1 MTFRHLLSASILT
14 ATVAALSATAAAEDL
29 DGGFFILNE
38 DWYGHQN
45 STINYLRPDDP
56 DGVYWDYRVFQS
68 RNPGKELGCTAQHGI
83 AWGGRL
89 YLIAK
94 QEKDPGASIVGA
106 RITVCDAKT
115 MECLAQLT
123 EIDPSG
129 KRCDG
134 RGACGVS
141 LEKVYISSSNGIWIF
156 DTRSLTIT
164 GQIPGTENPNGTGG
178 ATTDPSGALYKG
190 QCGTMVSAE
199 GRVFAAHQQSG
210 LLIIDPTTDKVIK
223 TISMDVVQ
231 DGAGIGSI
239 VKDRTGILWISTDKN
254 IRGTGNPL
262 RKLVRLNPKTL
273 EYDIITLPDDVLPPN
288 NSWYAWTPDA
298 FCASAGQDYLYW
310 RANAGKGQAAWFN
323 GVYLYRFN
331 TVTRKAEV
339 IRNFKEEGAGWSIY
353 GCSLRVHPVTDEIY
367 MSLYQGNQKTTYITR
382 RCDADGNTIKD
393 YPMIANYWFPS
404 LPIFTEDDPYP
415 LSVSDITID
424 DSASAPIEYYNFQ
437 GIRVASEDGTS
448 LPAGVYIRRQG
459 THTSK
464 ILVR

>member
-1 MTFRHLLSASILT
+1 MS
-14 ATVAALSATAAAEDL
+14 ATVAAEDL
-29 DGGFFILNE
+29 HGGFFILNE

-89 YLIAK
+89 YLISK

-190 QCGTMVSAE
+190 QCGTMVPAE

-310 RANAGKGQAAWFN
+310 RA
-323 GVYLYRFN
+323 
-331 TVTRKAEV
+331 
-339 IRNFKEEGAGWSIY
+339 
-353 GCSLRVHPVTDEIY
+353 
-367 MSLYQGNQKTTYITR
+367 
-382 RCDADGNTIKD
+382 
-393 YPMIANYWFPS
+393 
-404 LPIFTEDDPYP
+404 
-415 LSVSDITID
+415 
-424 DSASAPIEYYNFQ
+424 
-437 GIRVASEDGTS
+437 
-448 LPAGVYIRRQG
+448 RRQRPSG
-459 THTSK
+459 MVQRRIPVSLQH
-464 ILVR
+464 RHP